1 MSFTQYFKILNKIL
15 MISKI
20 CMQFLFCEA
29 RSHDKMDT
37 KKRLR
42 NGTDGKKVPPLKVM
56 QIRMQSTF
64 IFMSYFDSLN
74 LNIYFF
80 T

>member
-1 MSFTQYFKILNKIL
+1 

-20 CMQFLFCEA
+20 CMHFFFVKQEA
-29 RSHDKMDT
+29 SHDKLDT
-37 KKRLR
+37 KKRHR